1 MAATRIEK
9 DSMGEM
15 VVPAD
20 AYYGAQT
27 SRAVENFPV
36 SGKTLPPRFIRALA
50 VIKKCAAKVN
60 GDLGILT
67 AKEVQLIHQAADEV
81 IAGKLA
87 DQFVVDV
94 YQTGSGTSTNMNIN
108 EVIAGRANEIATGTR
123 GGRSPIHPNDHVNR
137 GQSSNDA
144 IPTAIHVSA
153 VEAIDRHLIPA
164 LERLHA
170 ALDKKAQEFDSV
182 IKIGR
187 THLQDAVPVR
197 LGQEFSGYA
206 AQIELGIERLRS
218 CRDRL
223 AQLAIGGTAIGTG
236 LNTHPEFGERMC
248 AAISEETKLVFHPA
262 QNYFEALASRDAS
275 VEASGMVK
283 TVAVSMAKIANDIRW
298 LSSGPRCGIAEINI
312 PSTQPGSSIMPGKVN
327 PVICESVL
335 QVVARVIGNDATV
348 TTGGLIGGTFELNVM
363 KPVIAYALLE
373 SIELLGNVADVF
385 TTKCING
392 ITANE
397 KRCRELIEY
406 SLAMCTALTPVIG
419 YDAAAHIAHV
429 AFESGK
435 TVREVALETTKLTKE
450 ELDHLLDA
458 RSQTEPGI
466 PKK

>member
-1 MAATRIEK
+1 MAETRIET

-27 SRAVENFPV
+27 GRAVENFPV
-36 SGKTLPPRFIRALA
+36 SGYHMPRRFIRAMA
-50 VIKKCAAKVN
+50 VIKKSAAKVN

-67 AKEVQLIHQAADEV
+67 PDEVRLISQAADEV
-81 IAGKLA
+81 MEGKLA

-94 YQTGSGTSTNMNIN
+94 FQTGSGTSTNMNVN
-108 EVIAGRANEIATGTR
+108 EVIASRANEIATGKR

-144 IPTAIHVSA
+144 IPTAIHISA

-170 ALDKKAQEFDSV
+170 AVDRKAKEFDDI

-206 AQIELGIERLRS
+206 TQISLGIERLQS

-223 AQLAIGGTAIGTG
+223 AQLAIGGTAVGTG
-236 LNTHPEFGERMC
+236 LNTHPEFPERMC

-262 QNYFEALASRDAS
+262 VNYFEALASRDAS
-275 VEASGMVK
+275 VEASGEVK

-298 LSSGPRCGIAEINI
+298 LSSGPRCGIGEINI
-312 PSTQPGSSIMPGKVN
+312 PATQPGSSIMPGKVN

-363 KPVIAYALLE
+363 KPIIAFALLE

-385 TTKCING
+385 ATKCIAG

-397 KRCRELIEY
+397 QRCKDLIEY

-419 YDAAAHIAHV
+419 YDQAAHIAHV
-429 AFESGK
+429 AYETGK
-435 TVREVALETTKLTKE
+435 TVRQVALETTKLTKE
-450 ELDHLLDA
+450 ELDHLLDP
-458 RSQTEPGI
+458 RSQTERGI
-466 PKK
+466 PSK